1 MQSSVSIYS
10 HSKHIGFNRV
20 LVKID
25 ILWNESHHMVGL
37 GWTIE
42 NQNRISSFS
51 ALDRHVTSPL
61 AVEALA
67 LREAIL
73 SAGILAPQY
82 QMRI

>member
-25 ILWNESHHMVGL
+25 ILWNENHHMVGL

-42 NQNRISSFS
+42 NQNRISFFS
-51 ALDRHVTSPL
+51 ALYRHVTSPL
-61 AVEALA
+61 AAEALA